1 MTTTSSSF
9 SHPGYN
15 RGMMKSL
22 LDTLRGEAWRRGL
35 LANDAKLDAATVFRL
50 VRDMPYQ
57 RASDRQP
64 ETLIREWRGT
74 CSGKH
79 YLLQRLF
86 AELGIRSRLI
96 ACTTETRLDPAE
108 VHPRLR
114 PILERGGSRVVD
126 VHNFLVLELPQGEM
140 VVDATFPASYK
151 KYGMTVN
158 EEFIPGQDQ
167 NLAAKPIRTWVVPPE
182 KDAQEF
188 KDELLRANFS
198 DEELEVREDFIRTL
212 GELLANEHA

>member
-1 MTTTSSSF
+1 MSQ
-9 SHPGYN
+9 
-15 RGMMKSL
+15 SL
-22 LDTLRGEAWRRGL
+22 LETLRLEALRRGL
-35 LANDAKLDAATVFRL
+35 LEEDAVMDAAAAFAL
-50 VRDMPYQ
+50 VRDMTYQ

-79 YLLQRLF
+79 YLLKQLF
-86 AELGIRSRLI
+86 AELGIPSRLI

-114 PILERGGSRVVD
+114 PILHRGGGRVVD
-126 VHNFLVLELPQGEM
+126 VHNYLVLELPQGEM

-158 EEFIPGQDQ
+158 EDFILGQDQ
-167 NLAAKPIRTWVVPPE
+167 HIAAKPMRIWVVPPE

-188 KDELLRANFS
+188 KDELLQQNFTPQ
-198 DEELEVREDFIRTL
+198 ELAVREDFICTL
-212 GELLANEHA
+212 GELLAGERA